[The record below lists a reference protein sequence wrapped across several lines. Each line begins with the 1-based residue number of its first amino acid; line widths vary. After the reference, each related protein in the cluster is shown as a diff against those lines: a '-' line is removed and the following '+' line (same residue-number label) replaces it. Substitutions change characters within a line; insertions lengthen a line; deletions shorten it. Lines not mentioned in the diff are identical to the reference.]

1 MCMHGNVI
9 LLFFCVCY
17 STYNVCLLF
26 FQEIEMFAEVKLELQ
41 AVTQTN
47 MEKFSHL
54 EAFSY
59 IQTLEKFK
67 RLSKREKEFAGYR

>member
-1 MCMHGNVI
+1 MLIQWNWLKKDV
-9 LLFFCVCY
+9 LFTLHFRFSFVLIF
-17 STYNVCLLF
+17 LLF

-67 RLSKREKEFAGYR
+67 RL